1 MTSKR
6 NKFGGASVAL
16 ELVVIAFDLNPWFQL
31 LAFMPAVISVAA
43 GAQNAAKC

>member
-1 MTSKR
+1 MAAKR
-6 NKFGGASVAL
+6 NRYGGVSIGL
-16 ELVVIAFDLNPWFQL
+16 EMTVVVFNLNPWFQL